1 MNDSRARILGLVLC
15 VGLSI
20 SCSSIRVN
28 IDFDPSVDFG
38 AFRTYAWLPD
48 PPAHAGDPR
57 LHNALIDGRVRNAVN
72 RELQARGFE
81 EVSLESADFHITYYL
96 GLETRID
103 VQTIHRSFNY
113 HHRSWTGP
121 GRTEIIVR
129 EYEVGTLLLD
139 ILDPGE
145 RSLLWRGSGNARVR
159 ESSDPAQRE
168 RQINE
173 AVENILR
180 RFPPH

>member
-1 MNDSRARILGLVLC
+1 MSLLHK
-15 VGLSI
+15 
-20 SCSSIRVN
+20 
-28 IDFDPSVDFG
+28 
-38 AFRTYAWLPD
+38 LPT
-48 PPAHAGDPR
+48 H
-57 LHNALIDGRVRNAVN
+57 
-72 RELQARGFE
+72 
-81 EVSLESADFHITYYL
+81 
-96 GLETRID
+96 
-103 VQTIHRSFNY
+103 HRSFNY

-173 AVENILR
+173 AVKNILR